1 MGKGKKLQPVMLPA
15 KLGAIRRHLGLTQEQ
30 MVRYIVPDTKDPLS
44 DRAAVSDYESARRTP
59 SPLEVFYYAKAVR
72 DLTVYENFSSD
83 DLLDDA
89 CKLPFS
95 PHSKKIAAG
104 EVPLGKINSRQKNK
118 EGTESGKDLMIV
130 GESGGAECSD
140 KETSDSQSLG
150 ILTLPGMGSSENSAT
165 DFVTELTVAKEHD
178 EDEIDY
184 PRRFY
189 FSFEFIEKFDNFM
202 MRLLL
207 ATPYRFREHY
217 CDSSLSIEI
226 AVLAALRDLERMD
239 RENVQSVVVE
249 CLHEHIAD
257 HYEN

>member
-1 MGKGKKLQPVMLPA
+1 M
-15 KLGAIRRHLGLTQEQ
+15 
-30 MVRYIVPDTKDPLS
+30 
-44 DRAAVSDYESARRTP
+44 
-59 SPLEVFYYAKAVR
+59 
-72 DLTVYENFSSD
+72 
-83 DLLDDA
+83 
-89 CKLPFS
+89 
-95 PHSKKIAAG
+95 
-104 EVPLGKINSRQKNK
+104 PLGKINSRQKNK
-118 EGTESGKDLMIV
+118 EGTEWGKDLMIV

-257 HYEN
+257 HYENWYFYLKNPRNFFVNFQLRLSWVMLVQIQCRFDPFLLRSDSLGFIVVCIQTKFEKLLEPPLEVDSKLIFLALAESFYNQDTFFCDFAFVWDFGMSDFKFQIAQKG